1 MSKSFSFCAVC
12 FFCSLSCNVFAQS
25 AAYNYCIKDAAKVSD
40 EAMAECMKAENSRLN
55 KQIYSE
61 YEKISKDSSFTNWN
75 QGSGMFRGRLK
86 NLYENWT
93 NFKNEYCDLYVLSM
107 TNYTGSPSYNRESCL
122 MDMNLRQLIYIS
134 SVLRNY
140 NSTPE

>member
-12 FFCSLSCNVFAQS
+12 FFCSLACNVFAQS

-75 QGSGMFRGRLK
+75 QGSGMFRSSLPRSRQPVFIGDLGRKL
-86 NLYENWT
+86 LLVTVSRGIQAVEQ
-93 NFKNEYCDLYVLSM
+93 FV
-107 TNYTGSPSYNRESCL
+107 
-122 MDMNLRQLIYIS
+122 
-134 SVLRNY
+134 
-140 NSTPE
+140 